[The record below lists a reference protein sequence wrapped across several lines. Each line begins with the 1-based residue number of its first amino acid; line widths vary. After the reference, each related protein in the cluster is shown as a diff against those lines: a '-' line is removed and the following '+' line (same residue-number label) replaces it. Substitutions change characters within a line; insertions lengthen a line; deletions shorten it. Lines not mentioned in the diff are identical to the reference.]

1 MCPSTEATDAQRE
14 FAAEVLRNLLRHID
28 DQNGEAGDQFLV
40 SHAWTDG
47 PMMYLVYKAPPSD
60 ITWGLA
66 RDTRESMIN
75 PSPWQDV
82 DEAVLYYYMLDFE
95 EDWPGSSSH
104 QPGEPDAIRWLGDQQ
119 AVFRSARQTS
129 LRRIGIRHRQHRRQ
143 SAAGNEISPTSPIIL
158 ADTQIHSEQ
167 PALRDTQRTF
177 RCPHN

>member
-1 MCPSTEATDAQRE
+1 MCPSAEATDAQSE

-28 DQNGEAGDQFLV
+28 DQNGKAGDQFLV

-95 EDWPGSSSH
+95 EDWPSSSSR
-104 QPGEPDAIRWLGDQQ
+104 QPGEPDAIRWLGDRH
-119 AVFRSARQTS
+119 AGLPERPSDIPAAYRYTRSPEAPSAERSQKQDPPVINEP
-129 LRRIGIRHRQHRRQ
+129 RRY
-143 SAAGNEISPTSPIIL
+143 
-158 ADTQIHSEQ
+158 AD
-167 PALRDTQRTF
+167 PL
-177 RCPHN
+177 